1 MYIEGKMDNLV
12 KQCRKDKDW
21 SQAELA
27 IQSGISQATIS
38 DIERKRYIPRV
49 DVALRVAKALN
60 STVEELFI
68 L

>member
-1 MYIEGKMDNLV
+1 MDNIV
-12 KQCRKDKDW
+12 KQCRKKKYW

-27 IQSGISQATIS
+27 VMSGISQAAIS

-49 DVALRVAKALN
+49 DVALRIAKALN

-68 L
+68 LEI